1 MRISDW
7 SSDVCSSDLA
17 QCRFGQAETGFAL
30 DGHGGG
36 DRDGRSR
43 LAVDPEVEADRR
55 QFLERYILGQTVYHV
70 KKTGRIVERAGLRQR
85 IDDLVQV
92 ARRQME
98 VPAPAAGQLPVPL
111 LGLLGRVRNRSEER
125 RGGQ

>member
-1 MRISDW
+1 MLMCDW
-7 SSDVCSSDLA
+7 ISDVCSSDL
-17 QCRFGQAETGFAL
+17 
-30 DGHGGG
+30 
-36 DRDGRSR
+36 

-70 KKTGRIVERAGLRQR
+70 KKTGRNVERAGLRQR

-98 VPAPAAGQLPVPL
+98 VTAPAAGQIPVNL
-111 LGLLGRVRNRSEER
+111 RSDEHTYELQSLMR
-125 RGGQ
+125 IAYAVFCLKTIKHTIDMTH

>member
-1 MRISDW
+1 MLMCDW
-7 SSDVCSSDLA
+7 ISDVCSSDL
-17 QCRFGQAETGFAL
+17 
-30 DGHGGG
+30 
-36 DRDGRSR
+36 

-55 QFLERYILGQTVYHV
+55 QFLERYILGQTVHHV

-98 VPAPAAGQLPVPL
+98 VTAPAAGQIPVHL
-111 LGLLGRVRNRSEER
+111 LGLLGRVRNRSDEHTSELQSLMR
-125 RGGQ
+125 SSYAVFCL

>member
-98 VPAPAAGQLPVPL
+98 RAEE
-111 LGLLGRVRNRSEER
+111 RSEGKECVSTGR
-125 RGGQ
+125 SRGSPNHQK

>member
-1 MRISDW
+1 MLMCDW
-7 SSDVCSSDLA
+7 ISDVCSSDL
-17 QCRFGQAETGFAL
+17 
-30 DGHGGG
+30 
-36 DRDGRSR
+36 

-98 VPAPAAGQLPVPL
+98 VTAPAAGQIPVHL
-111 LGLLGRVRNRSEER
+111 LGLLGRVRNGER
-125 RGGQ
+125 EQRFRRRTEAPTVRLLADCQQLVQEGGRPSPV